1 MAPINKPIKTVGTL
15 NKYFSIKSS
24 NKNPKIPA
32 GTIPTNTC
40 IKFRR
45 RGFERL
51 SPEVEGSG
59 LCWPI
64 CKISKKRHLNTQAAA
79 NTEPNCITTLNVN
92 AD

>member
-15 NKYFSIKSS
+15 NKYFQLNHQIKILKS
-24 NKNPKIPA
+24 PA

-64 CKISKKRHLNTQAAA
+64 CKISRSVL
-79 NTEPNCITTLNVN
+79 
-92 AD
+92 